1 MDLNHLGKKAGLFIT
16 QFNHLLSTM
25 AQQGQPQQVAPAAP
39 APQLPH
45 VPRVGKAFNVLVI
58 RDYLRKVQASA
69 PNVPQDDS
77 SYAGRMLV
85 SWFAVRSAG
94 LDGVQGDI
102 LASDGESTP

>member
-1 MDLNHLGKKAGLFIT
+1 
-16 QFNHLLSTM
+16 M

-77 SYAGRMLV
+77 SYAGDTTTLAKLP
-85 SWFAVRSAG
+85 FAAATVE
-94 LDGVQGDI
+94 D
-102 LASDGESTP
+102 ASISGKF